1 MKKQHVTAF
10 YLETLLLILV
20 FVAIILVLSQIFG
33 IGKAQSGQ
41 AKLLTNAVCLAENG
55 AEAVSASGSEEELLA
70 LLNQKNNASWRQGE
84 PPVLSVRYDTDMRPD
99 PAGRLRMDITW
110 SPSGETEERFVISTI
125 SVYYGEQTDPVYALD
140 TAVFLGEVAS

>member
-1 MKKQHVTAF
+1 MKKQHITAF

-33 IGKAQSGQ
+33 IGKAQSSQ
-41 AKLLTNAVCLAENG
+41 AKLLTNAVCLAGNG
-55 AEAVSASGSEEELLA
+55 AEAVSASGSEAELQA
-70 LLNQKNNASWRQGE
+70 LLDQNGNTAWRQGD

-110 SPSGETEERFVISTI
+110 VPGGETEERFVTSTI
-125 SVYYGEQTDPVYALD
+125 SVYYGEQTKPVYALD